1 VIHYKSYPYH
11 TTASEGGV
19 TFVELLVTITVLVV
33 ITVLAAP
40 SFTNLLMNN
49 RILGQRD
56 ALVNALNF
64 ARSTALTQ
72 NTNVKVCPWSASGS
86 TTCGSNWSA
95 GWIVAT
101 MPSSGTSVLLQ
112 AHQTGPNDPNISSAA
127 ISGVSAS
134 SVIFDSRGLAT
145 TQANFVLCDERGGS
159 YARSISVLPTGF
171 VQTTSSAGVAAWDGG
186 ALSCT

>member
-1 VIHYKSYPYH
+1 VTVI
-11 TTASEGGV
+11 V
-19 TFVELLVTITVLVV
+19 IIMVL
-33 ITVLAAP
+33 TAP
-40 SFTNLLMNN
+40 SFSNLLMNN

-64 ARSTALTQ
+64 ARSTALAQ
-72 NTNVKVCPWSASGS
+72 NTNVKVCPWSATDS
-86 TTCGSNWSA
+86 TSCGSDWNT

-101 MPSSGTSVLLQ
+101 VPSSGTPVLLQ
-112 AHQTGPNDPNISSAA
+112 SHQASPHDPNLSSAP

-134 SVIFDSRGLAT
+134 SVIFDSRGLVT
-145 TQANFVLCDERGGS
+145 TQANFILCDERGAT

-171 VQTTSSAGVAAWDGG
+171 VQTTSSTGIATWDGG